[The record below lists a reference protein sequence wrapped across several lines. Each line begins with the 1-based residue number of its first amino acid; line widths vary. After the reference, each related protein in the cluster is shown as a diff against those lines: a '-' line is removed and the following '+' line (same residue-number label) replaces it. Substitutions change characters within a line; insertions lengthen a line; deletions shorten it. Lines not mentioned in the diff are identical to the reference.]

1 MRLVYKFQ
9 YKPNEKIARV
19 LSSMTYAS
27 ARLFNVGNYERNK
40 YEELGFEEMPDWY
53 DQKKRLKDNVWFK
66 LLPSQTSQ
74 DILQRL
80 DEGWKSYL
88 KLLKTKGINNPKPPY
103 YKPKGGHFNI
113 KYLNNSFK
121 QTNNTIRFMISKNEK
136 EYLKKEYNIEIDYFY
151 IKLKKDLTNIKQVEF
166 KYVTEKLYDVNV
178 IYETNDEEEYINNNR
193 YISIDLGICNLATI
207 YDNTGKAFII
217 SGNTYQNTLYYYN
230 KKIAHYR
237 SILSLQTKDSKTTS
251 KRLNRLYEKKN
262 RVISYIIHASTKK
275 IVDYCTT
282 NDIKN
287 VIIGNITGI
296 REGNDKGKNVNQKL
310 HSLPFL
316 KFNQKLE
323 YKLKRKGIKL
333 IHQKEYYTSS
343 CPIDSID
350 ISKEYQNKGRIERG
364 LYKEKNTIYNAD
376 CVGAFNIMRLYKMRN
391 HIDINMI
398 NKGLSNPNKICICV
412 TSIN

>member
-136 EYLKKEYNIEIDYFY
+136 KYLKKEYNIEIDYFY

-287 VIIGNITGI
+287 VIIGDITGI